1 MIRNRQRAGS
11 DLGFPARFIHGG
23 RMPADNNGPMRPLD
37 YNLALLAH
45 LIYLA
50 RRSEHAQQRR
60 YLDWASE
67 IIEEMQHHPKLVP

>member
-1 MIRNRQRAGS
+1 
-11 DLGFPARFIHGG
+11 
-23 RMPADNNGPMRPLD
+23 MPADDTGPIRPLE

-50 RRSEHAQQRR
+50 GRSEHAQQRR

-67 IIEEMQHHPKLVP
+67 IIEEMQHHPKLR